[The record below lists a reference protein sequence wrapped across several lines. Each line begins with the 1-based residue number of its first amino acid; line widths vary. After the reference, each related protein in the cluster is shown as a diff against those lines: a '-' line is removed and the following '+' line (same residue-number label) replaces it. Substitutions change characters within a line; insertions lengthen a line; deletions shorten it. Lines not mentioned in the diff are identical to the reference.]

1 MSELL
6 IEHNP
11 SPLKLEV
18 LGVDD
23 WPIRTDEVSTFSAHY
38 EETEI
43 SYVIAGEAIIT
54 TQSGEAILA
63 RDGDMITCMPG
74 LDCNWAIKETLTRHY
89 REA

>member
-23 WPIRTDEVSTFSAHY
+23 WPLRTDDVSTFVARY
-38 EETEI
+38 ETTEV
-43 SYVIAGEAIIT
+43 SYVTAGEAIVT
-54 TQSGEAILA
+54 TQNGESILA
-63 RDGDMITCMPG
+63 REGDMITCMPG
-74 LDCNWAIKETLTRHY
+74 SECKWVIKETLTRHY
-89 REA
+89 RVA

>member
-23 WPIRTDEVSTFSAHY
+23 WPVRTDDVCTFSAHY
-38 EETEI
+38 ETTEI
-43 SYVIAGEAIIT
+43 SYVTAGEAVIT
-54 TQSGEAILA
+54 TQSGESILA

-89 REA
+89 RVA